1 MALVLP
7 FIDKT
12 FDTILPE
19 VRRVLAAQGLLAL
32 PTETY
37 YGLAVRP
44 TNERALRRLIDVK
57 GRPDDKPILV
67 LIGGRDQLSSL
78 VESIP
83 LAAAALMDRFWPG
96 PLTIV
101 LPAATGLSPL
111 LTAGTGTIGVRWSP
125 LAILQRL
132 LMQTGPLTGTSANR
146 SSEPAL
152 ADADSVQQTLGPL
165 LDLILDGGRTPG
177 GTASTIVDARD
188 QPRVLRAGVLS
199 TDRIRAALEPLG
211 YTLSS

>member
-78 VESIP
+78 VESVP
-83 LAAAALMDRFWPG
+83 PAAAALMDRFWPG

>member
-7 FIDKT
+7 FIDET
-12 FDTILPE
+12 CASILPE
-19 VRRVLAAQGLLAL
+19 VERVLAAQGVIAL

-44 TNERALRRLIDVK
+44 TDAGAVRRLIDAK

-67 LIGGRDQLSSL
+67 LIGGRDQLSTL
-78 VESIP
+78 VSSIP
-83 LAAAALMDRFWPG
+83 PAAAVLMDLFWPG

-101 LPAATGLSPL
+101 FPAAAGLSPL

-125 LAILQRL
+125 LATLQRL
-132 LMQTGPLTGTSANR
+132 LNRTGPLTGTSANR
-146 SSEPAL
+146 SSEPPLDQAE
-152 ADADSVQQTLGPL
+152 SVQETLGPV

-177 GTASTIVDARD
+177 GSASTIVDARE

-199 TDRIRAALEPLG
+199 TDRIREALAQQG